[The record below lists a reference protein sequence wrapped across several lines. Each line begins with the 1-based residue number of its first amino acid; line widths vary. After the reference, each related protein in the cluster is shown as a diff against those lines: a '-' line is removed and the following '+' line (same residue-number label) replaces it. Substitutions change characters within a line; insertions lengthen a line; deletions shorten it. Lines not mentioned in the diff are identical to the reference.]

1 MFYTG
6 IIDTHAHYDDERFAN
21 VLDDVMECQRASGVE
36 RIINCGSDEKSS
48 LASLSLADRYDF
60 VYAAVGVHPEESG
73 RLTDGWLERIKKMAQ
88 HPKCVAIGEIGLDYH
103 YTELDRE
110 TQKSVFRLQL
120 ELAHELNMP
129 IEVHDRDAHGDTFE
143 LIREMRPKGTLH
155 RYSASPELAAEYVKL
170 GMHLGFGGALTYK
183 NSKKEIATVAQ
194 TPMEYI
200 LLETDCPYLSPA
212 TRRGTTCTSDMIYL
226 VAERIAEIKGGGLT
240 AQRVLDITAD
250 NARHV
255 FNII

>member
-1 MFYTG
+1 MYYTG
-6 IIDTHAHYDDERFAN
+6 IIDTHAHYDDERFAD
-21 VLDDVMECQRASGVE
+21 VLDDVMECQRACGVE

-48 LASLSLADRYDF
+48 LASLALAERYDF
-60 VYAAVGVHPEESG
+60 VYAAVGVHPEEAG
-73 RLTDGWLERIKKMAQ
+73 KLTDGWLGRIAEMA
-88 HPKCVAIGEIGLDYH
+88 HHKKCVAIGEIGLDYH
-103 YTELDRE
+103 YPEPDRE
-110 TQKSVFRLQL
+110 TQKAVFRAQL
-120 ELAHELNMP
+120 ELARELDMP

-143 LIREMRPKGTLH
+143 LIREMKPNGTLH

-183 NSKKEIATVAQ
+183 NSKKEVATVAQ

-226 VAERIAEIKGGGLT
+226 VAERIAEIKGEGLT
-240 AQRVLDITAD
+240 AQQVLDIAAE
-250 NARHV
+250 NARRV
-255 FNII
+255 FGI